1 MVYGNHISD
10 KEIVRGRSENPAPL
24 RPFEWSGYRQAPMER
39 ASHMNQSGG
48 SRATD
53 TSERAGPSRLRRLKL
68 EGYKSFRNEEISFGD
83 VTVLLGANGAGK
95 SNLVSFFRMVGFLST
110 GALQEFIGRT
120 GRSDS
125 MLFGGRRTTSQ
136 LRAKTEFVRS
146 NQAKGHRTTTT
157 YEMRL
162 GDAAPDTLIFLS
174 ERAIYH
180 GSGYLKPQDILLGAG
195 HRESRLREKE
205 REGEETCG
213 VLLRLLWGCRGY
225 QFHDT
230 SRQASVRRSHYI
242 EDAKYLRDDAG
253 NLAAY
258 LYAMEQTR
266 PDCYRRIMETV
277 RLVFP
282 AFGDFVLGPSAA
294 NSRDIL
300 LNWREK
306 DRSDYLF
313 GPHQLS
319 DGTLRFMALAT
330 LLLQPPEQLPNVIIL
345 DEPELGLHPFAISVL
360 AAMVRSVATQ
370 VQVVLATQSTRL
382 VDEFDPRHIVILEA
396 EGEAGTKCHRPN
408 PADLAECL
416 QEYSLGELWEK
427 NHFGGRP

>member
-136 LRAKTEFVRS
+136 LRAKIEF
-146 NQAKGHRTTTT
+146 
-157 YEMRL
+157 
-162 GDAAPDTLIFLS
+162 
-174 ERAIYH
+174 
-180 GSGYLKPQDILLGAG
+180 
-195 HRESRLREKE
+195 
-205 REGEETCG
+205 
-213 VLLRLLWGCRGY
+213 
-225 QFHDT
+225 
-230 SRQASVRRSHYI
+230 
-242 EDAKYLRDDAG
+242 RDDAG

-313 GPHQLS
+313 RPHQLS